1 MFWTAFVLA
10 TLLAVAAAA
19 KDGRTFAVAHFY
31 GQGPLTIGRM
41 DPIIDPGVAAAHVHL
56 VQGGSGFAL
65 TMTDTSALDSQC
77 TTAFIKNDK
86 SNYWVPSLY
95 FQDPTTGQFESVEL
109 FYMNVYYLYVSRLG
123 LLCVLG
129 LTAL

>member
-1 MFWTAFVLA
+1 MFLIVSVLA

-31 GQGPLTIGRM
+31 GQEPLTIGRM
-41 DPIIDPGVAAAHVHL
+41 DPIIAPGVASGHVHL
-56 VQGGSGFAL
+56 VQGRSGFAL
-65 TMTDTSALDSQC
+65 RMTDTSALDSNC
-77 TTAFIKNDK
+77 TTAFVKNDK

-95 FQDPTTGQFESVEL
+95 FQDPKTGQFESAEL
-109 FYMNVYYLYVSRLG
+109 FYMNIYYLYVSRLIFIVF
-123 LLCVLG
+123 LR